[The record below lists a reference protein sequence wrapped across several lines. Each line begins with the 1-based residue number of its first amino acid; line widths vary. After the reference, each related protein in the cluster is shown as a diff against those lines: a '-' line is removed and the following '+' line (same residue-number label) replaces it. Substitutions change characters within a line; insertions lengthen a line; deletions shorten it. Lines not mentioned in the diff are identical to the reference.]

1 MGIQW
6 GSTGHPIRTQEGS
19 KRPPN
24 KNPRRIWYCSVQLG
38 FTFYEF
44 GIDSVAGIV
53 EDILD
58 RSSIRSATQE
68 TAQGVRSDLP
78 TSLSV
83 ERVTIQASILPLHS
97 HHHLLSTCHSKP
109 IRACQPAHRNP
120 CNPSHPGI
128 KASKPPHCRIGV
140 YYLPVR
146 AAGWRQRAAQDGK
159 GRHRITLDPKLCTP
173 GIIEIWRGVGKS
185 MEFHENP
192 SKSLEIYR
200 TLTKI
205 MKICGFPKIHAHL
218 LESMKINRK
227 PKIHELKTIQILRNL
242 WKSTEICRNIRRLP
256 KSRTI

>member
-6 GSTGHPIRTQEGS
+6 GSTRHPIRTQEGS
-19 KRPPN
+19 KRAPN

-140 YYLPVR
+140 YYLPVG

-173 GIIEIWRGVGKS
+173 GIIEI
-185 MEFHENP
+185 
-192 SKSLEIYR
+192 
-200 TLTKI
+200 
-205 MKICGFPKIHAHL
+205 
-218 LESMKINRK
+218 
-227 PKIHELKTIQILRNL
+227 
-242 WKSTEICRNIRRLP
+242 
-256 KSRTI
+256 